1 MDLSLQEIADKVI
14 RYAEG
19 ERVQY
24 CDVRAEIQTRKS
36 LLIENGEI
44 EYLRNSTDQGIGI
57 RLLKNGA
64 WGFCSFN
71 NPKSFE
77 EIKESVKQVIKNVS
91 YYSQKKNNHIKL
103 IPININKVKK
113 DFPVLKKPEIEDLI
127 RVGFECDKIIQ
138 EKSRIIKSIVNP
150 YYTINSKYFASTE
163 GSEILQ
169 NFTDVVIDMIA
180 TAHESGLTQS
190 VNITEGGRGGMEQIV
205 AAG

>member
-64 WGFCSFN
+64 WGFCSESLFSLS
-71 NPKSFE
+71 SF
-77 EIKESVKQVIKNVS
+77 
-91 YYSQKKNNHIKL
+91 
-103 IPININKVKK
+103 
-113 DFPVLKKPEIEDLI
+113 
-127 RVGFECDKIIQ
+127 CW
-138 EKSRIIKSIVNP
+138 
-150 YYTINSKYFASTE
+150 
-163 GSEILQ
+163 
-169 NFTDVVIDMIA
+169 
-180 TAHESGLTQS
+180 
-190 VNITEGGRGGMEQIV
+190 
-205 AAG
+205 